1 MSPTLSII
9 VINFNTFALTCQC
22 IDSIISQTPNLS
34 YEIIL
39 IDNASIECPPNDF
52 LAKFPNIRLFA
63 LPENVGFGKANN
75 YGMDRAEG
83 QFFCALNSDTIVL
96 DHALEKCVAQLI
108 IEPDNIAALGAHILN
123 PDGST
128 QNSFWNDS
136 SSETHR
142 VAFRRGFNYSFLVQK
157 LAKTVPIAGNTKKD
171 DGNNRIIV
179 AGLYGAFIL
188 IRATVYKELKGF
200 DPDFFMY
207 CEETEWFRLRIA
219 PKYQT
224 VFFAPP
230 QIIHIGSES
239 SKKSMAVGWSERQ
252 NLASYMLYWYKF
264 GRLKYLLFCLGLFW
278 ACLLNW
284 PLYFFLSTI
293 NKARTRMY
301 SYILARYFFS
311 ILRYSPTWGSRPKP
325 FKIN

>member
-9 VINFNTFALTCQC
+9 IINFNTFALTCQC
-22 IDSIISQTPNLS
+22 IESIISQTPNLS

-39 IDNASIECPPNDF
+39 IDNASTECPPADF
-52 LAKFPNIRLFA
+52 LQKFPLIRLFA
-63 LPENVGFGKANN
+63 LPENIGFGKANN

-96 DHALEKCVAQLI
+96 DNALEKAVTQLQQ
-108 IEPDNIAALGAHILN
+108 EPASIGFLGVELLN
-123 PDGST
+123 PDGSNQT
-128 QNSFWNDS
+128 SFWQGLA
-136 SSETHR
+136 SETHR
-142 VAFRRGFNYSFLVQK
+142 VAFRRGFNHSFIVQK
-157 LAKTVPIAGNTKKD
+157 LAKTTPMLGNYT
-171 DGNNRIIV
+171 GPTTSRCLV

-188 IRATVYKELKGF
+188 IRAAVYKEIKGF

-207 CEETEWFRLRIA
+207 CEETEWFRLRIE

-224 VFFAPP
+224 VYYPDAK
-230 QIIHIGSES
+230 IIHIGSES
-239 SKKSMAVGWSERQ
+239 SKSMQIGWRERQ

-264 GRLKYLLFCLGLFW
+264 GRVKYLLFCLGLFW

-284 PLYFFLSTI
+284 LIYFFLSPV

-301 SYILARYFFS
+301 AYILARYFFS
-311 ILRYSPTWGSRPKP
+311 ILRYAPAWGSRPKP